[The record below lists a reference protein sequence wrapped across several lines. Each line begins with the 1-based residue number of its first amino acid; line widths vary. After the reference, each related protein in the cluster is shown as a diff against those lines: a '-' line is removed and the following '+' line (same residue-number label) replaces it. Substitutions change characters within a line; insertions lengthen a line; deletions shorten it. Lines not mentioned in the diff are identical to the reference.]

1 MDSGVDER
9 RQRAFVFGAVL
20 GIGAAA
26 LARRRSGAVA
36 EAIAVMPVTGL
47 TGIGC
52 LAAGEH
58 IAIAVFART
67 QLAVAAARTLPGAG
81 HRAVFARES
90 GDGERL
96 RNRRIVDLALVEDLA
111 GRVRGGF
118 EQLSLLHI

>member
-47 TGIGC
+47 
-52 LAAGEH
+52 AASAASPPVNMSPSPYSLEPSWLLRRRGRCQAM
-58 IAIAVFART
+58 AIVPSSRGK
-67 QLAVAAARTLPGAG
+67 AA
-81 HRAVFARES
+81 
-90 GDGERL
+90 
-96 RNRRIVDLALVEDLA
+96 I
-111 GRVRGGF
+111 
-118 EQLSLLHI
+118 